1 MNRGALAHFVDS
13 VDEVDDSDFPKS
25 RTEKGREL
33 KSSLSMRGESVQTDF
48 AAFTDGGTLE
58 LSRGRAAQ
66 EHVVDVETTRIQ
78 DDGTIA
84 VDDEGA
90 EVATQDSDILHLE
103 DEFIV
108 TNDTESEFAHSLVED
123 ATGGT
128 LVDTELDLGTF
139 AEEYPD
145 ADIWLGGFYDRDGA
159 VEKGVHIGDLNDDK
173 DAREFIDEAEI
184 NRLGVENFSYDGR
197 SLKFL
202 ITESGYVDIY
212 DNGVGTMEFVR
223 FLHEIVVPHIAN

>member
-1 MNRGALAHFVDS
+1 MNRGALAHFVNPGS
-13 VDEVDDSDFPKS
+13 EIDDGDFPNF
-25 RTEKGREL
+25 RTEQGHEL
-33 KSSLSMRGESVQTDF
+33 KSSLNMRGEIMQTDLG
-48 AAFTDGGTLE
+48 AFNGGGPLD

-84 VDDEGA
+84 VDDEGT
-90 EVATQDSDILHLE
+90 EIATQDTDILHLE
-103 DEFIV
+103 GEFIV
-108 TNDTESEFAHSLVED
+108 TNDTESDFAHNLIED

-128 LVDTELDLGTF
+128 LVNSELDLGTF
-139 AEEYPD
+139 AEEYPQ
-145 ADIWLGGFYDRDGA
+145 ADIWLGGFYDRDGP
-159 VEKGVHIGDLNDDK
+159 VEKGVHIGDLSGDT
-173 DAREFIDEAEI
+173 DAREFIDEAAI
-184 NRLGVENFSYDGR
+184 NRLGVENFGYNGR

-212 DNGVGTMEFVR
+212 DSSVDTLEFVR